1 MKPAIRTT
9 FQFLPIML
17 QGAGVAA
24 ALGIISFIVPVTTR
38 LIKEAEGK
46 TPIPTPS
53 RLLVE
58 HAGAAKLAIVVL
70 FAISVVTF
78 VVTRS
83 KMKEEADR
91 LIVQG
96 QCSVWSGMSA
106 SHYLVASSWLHC
118 CLTSRSAVS
127 RDESRG

>member
-1 MKPAIRTT
+1 MKPAVRTAL
-9 FQFLPIML
+9 QFLPIVL

-58 HAGAAKLAIVVL
+58 HAGAAKLAILVL

-78 VVTRS
+78 LVTRS
-83 KMKEEADR
+83 KMKEESDR

-96 QCSVWSGMSA
+96 AVFSLVWYVGITLLGGVVMA
-106 SHYLVASSWLHC
+106 ALLPHFALG
-118 CLTSRSAVS
+118 AVS
-127 RDESRG
+127 R